1 MIDRK
6 ILNRRIDQALS
17 REPADLVVKNVDWLS
32 ITTGKIHHG
41 DIAVCGDTIVGTG
54 DEYQGRQ
61 EIDGTGLTA
70 VPGFVDAHFHLESS
84 MVTPYE
90 FERCV
95 LPHGITT
102 AVCDPHEMAN
112 VCGAEALRY
121 FLNCAEN
128 MIMDLRVKLSSCV
141 PATHME
147 TSGATLNV
155 EDILPFKHHPKAL
168 GLAEMMNFPGVWFH
182 DPGVMA
188 KLEAFSDQIIDG
200 HAPLVSGKNLNAYI
214 AAGIHNCHE
223 TSTPAEGEEKLDK
236 GMRLFIRGG
245 SVAKNLEALIPLIT
259 PVSAPFVAFC
269 TDDRNPLDIDAEGHI
284 DHMIRTAIAMGVA
297 PELAYR
303 VASRSGAEA
312 FGLDDRG
319 LIAPGFKA
327 DIVLLNDY
335 RGCGIAKVLKSGR
348 PVTDQLLAGRPPAPS
363 VDFARNSVR
372 RPKVTAADFKVRSK
386 SASTHVI
393 GVIPNSIITE
403 NIEME
408 LPFADGEKMAVP
420 EKDILKVAVL
430 ERHGKNNNIGL
441 GFVTGFGMKTGAIA
455 SSIGHDSHNL
465 CVVGTS
471 DEDMAAA
478 VNALIESGGGQCVVK
493 DAQVSAILKLPLA
506 GLMTDAPYEQLA
518 ADLKTLRETV
528 RQTNCVLE
536 EPFMQLAFLPLP
548 VIPFLKITDYGL
560 VDVSKFQVI
569 EV

>member
-6 ILNRRIDQALS
+6 ILDRRIDQALS
-17 REPADLVVKNVDWLS
+17 REPADVVVKNVDWLS
-32 ITTGKIHHG
+32 VATGKIHHG
-41 DIAVCGDTIVGTG
+41 DIAICGDTIVGTG
-54 DEYQGRQ
+54 EGYEGRQ

-95 LPHGITT
+95 LPHGTTT
-102 AVCDPHEMAN
+102 AICDPHEMAN
-112 VCGAEALRY
+112 VCGAGVLQY
-121 FLNCAEN
+121 FLDCAEN

-155 EDILPFKHHPKAL
+155 EDLLPFKHHPKAL

-200 HAPLVSGKNLNAYI
+200 HAPLVSDKDLNAYI

-223 TSTPAEGEEKLDK
+223 TSTLAEGEEKLDK
-236 GMRLFIRGG
+236 GMRVFIRGG
-245 SVAKNLEALIPLIT
+245 SVAKNLEALVPLIT
-259 PVSAPFVAFC
+259 PVTAPFVAFC
-269 TDDRNPLDIDAEGHI
+269 TDDRNPLDIAAEGHL
-284 DHMIRTAIAMGVA
+284 DRMVRTAILMGVA
-297 PELAYR
+297 PELVYR

-312 FGLDDRG
+312 FGLNDRG

-327 DIVLLNDY
+327 DILLLNDY
-335 RGCGIAKVLKSGR
+335 RGCGIAEVLKSGR
-348 PVTDQLLAGRPPAPS
+348 LVNDQLLAARPAAPS
-363 VDFARNSVR
+363 PDFARHSVR
-372 RPKVTAADFKVRSK
+372 RPKVAAADFKVNSK
-386 SASTHVI
+386 TASTHVI
-393 GVIPNSIITE
+393 GVVPNSIITE
-403 NIEME
+403 NLEME
-408 LPFADGEKMAVP
+408 LPFADGEKTAVP

-430 ERHGKNNNIGL
+430 ERHGRNGNIGL
-441 GFVTGFGMKTGAIA
+441 GFVKGFGMKAGAIA

-471 DEDMAAA
+471 DEDMAVA
-478 VNALIESGGGQCVVK
+478 VNALIDSGGGQCVVK
-493 DAQVSAILKLPLA
+493 DGQVAGILKLPLA
-506 GLMTDAPYEQLA
+506 GLMTDAPHEQLA
-518 ADLKTLRETV
+518 AELKNLRETV
-528 RQTNCVLE
+528 RPTGCVLD

-548 VIPFLKITDYGL
+548 VIPFLKITDCGL
-560 VDVSKFQVI
+560 VDVSEFRVI
-569 EV
+569 GV